1 MARKLIVS
9 LESSD
14 QQQHT
19 LEDYIEASFMLQY
32 NKRYHLL
39 YNVNK
44 WFGGVMARING
55 IKVA

>member
-1 MARKLIVS
+1 MVRKLIVS

-32 NKRYHLL
+32 NKRYNLL

-44 WFGGVMARING
+44 
-55 IKVA
+55 